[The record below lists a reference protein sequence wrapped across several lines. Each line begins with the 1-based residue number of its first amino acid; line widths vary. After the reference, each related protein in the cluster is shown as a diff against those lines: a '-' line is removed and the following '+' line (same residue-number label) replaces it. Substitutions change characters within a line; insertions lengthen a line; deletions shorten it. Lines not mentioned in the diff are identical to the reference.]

1 MLMEQARTHNARR
14 QQCRH
19 LELTSAT
26 GLHPGITRQHR
37 PNEDSLFA
45 FQGTQTCGDQLQP
58 FGVFVIADG
67 MGGHTHGQEASN
79 LALRVLSS
87 SVVPPLFGNAASG
100 QDALLDL
107 LVNSV
112 QRANGA
118 VFWNNEQDRTN
129 MGTTVTTA
137 LMVGATAYV
146 ANVGDS
152 RAYLYRESNGLRQL
166 TRDHSVVARLVEA
179 GIITSADIYTHPKR
193 NQLVRFLGEKASVEV
208 DVFTVALQAGDKL
221 LLCSDGLW
229 EMMRDPDIQ
238 QIMSVPV
245 VEPLQTVE
253 ALIQA
258 ALAGGGRDN
267 VSAIVVFAR

>member
-1 MLMEQARTHNARR
+1 
-14 QQCRH
+14 
-19 LELTSAT
+19 
-26 GLHPGITRQHR
+26 
-37 PNEDSLFA
+37 
-45 FQGTQTCGDQLQP
+45 
-58 FGVFVIADG
+58 
-67 MGGHTHGQEASN
+67 
-79 LALRVLSS
+79 
-87 SVVPPLFGNAASG
+87 
-100 QDALLDL
+100 
-107 LVNSV
+107 
-112 QRANGA
+112 
-118 VFWNNEQDRTN
+118 

-137 LMVGATAYV
+137 LVVGATAYV

-152 RAYLYRESNGLRQL
+152 RAYLYREPDGLRQL
-166 TRDHSVVARLVEA
+166 TCDHSVVARLVEA

-267 VSAIVVFAR
+267 VSAILVFAR